1 MARSDLRA
9 VFKTAVGLVLLV
21 NMQGCAQINEFT
33 KTKTG
38 AAVWCSAESLLTG
51 GGAFLGCNLL
61 TKEKGV
67 CTGVAIAAALADGLY
82 CWWIRNEK
90 RISDYEQTKKALH
103 YDPSQGQIVKILE
116 FSATPNVVR
125 PGEEVKIRAQY
136 ALMSPHPTDEI
147 EFERKI
153 TPPGGGKPNIQIT
166 TYQPGTWGPEG
177 ELITKIDPQIPEGKY
192 LINLEIKLTNQS
204 KQDSRTLCFTVTTQS
219 EKPDLCAAGKSA
231 QGVGRMFVVSKVKR
245 AAYVRAEP
253 KNTAKIVD
261 RVQRGDKFPVLDTYY
276 KQGSILWYKIQLKN
290 GREGWLSATTGTL
303 QKE

>member
-1 MARSDLRA
+1 MARSDLHA
-9 VFKTAVGLVLLV
+9 ISKTAIGLVLLV

-38 AAVWCSAESLLTG
+38 AAVWCSAESILTG
-51 GGAFLGCNLL
+51 GVLFLGCNLL

-67 CTGVAIAAALADGLY
+67 CAGVAIAAALADGLY

-90 RISDYEQTKKALH
+90 RVSDYEQTKKALH

-125 PGEEVKIRAQY
+125 PGEEVKIRVQY

-147 EFERKI
+147 EFEQRITLPGERKPR
-153 TPPGGGKPNIQIT
+153 TRIT

-177 ELITKIDPQIPEGKY
+177 EFIVKIDPQMPEGKY
-192 LINLEIKLTNQS
+192 LIKLELKLTNQN
-204 KQDSRTLCFTVTTQS
+204 KQDNRTLCFTVTTRS
-219 EKPDLCAAGKSA
+219 KKPDLCAAGESD
-231 QGVGRMFVVSKVKR
+231 QVMSRMFVVSKVKR

-253 KNTAKIVD
+253 KTTAKIVE
-261 RVQRGDKFPVLDTYY
+261 RVRRGDKFPVLDTH
-276 KQGSILWYKIQLKN
+276 KQGFTLWYKIQLKN
-290 GREGWLSATTGTL
+290 GREGWLPATMGTL
-303 QKE
+303 QNE

>member
-9 VFKTAVGLVLLV
+9 VSKTAMGLVLLV

-33 KTKTG
+33 KTQTG
-38 AAVWCSAESLLTG
+38 AAVWCSVESLLTG
-51 GGAFLGCNLL
+51 GVLFLGCNLV

-67 CTGVAIAAALADGLY
+67 CAGVAIAAALADGLY

-90 RISDYEQTKKALH
+90 RVSDYEQTKKAIH

-125 PGEEVKIRAQY
+125 PGEEVKIRLRY

-147 EFERKI
+147 EFEQKL
-153 TPPGGGKPNIQIT
+153 TLPSESKPRTRIT
-166 TYQPGTWGPEG
+166 TYQPGTWGPEE
-177 ELITKIDPQIPEGKY
+177 ELIIKIDPQMPEGKY
-192 LINLEIKLTNQS
+192 QIKLELKLTNQS
-204 KQDSRTLCFTVTTQS
+204 KQDSRTLCFTVTTRS
-219 EKPDLCAAGKSA
+219 EKRDLCAAGESG
-231 QGVGRMFVVSKVKR
+231 QGAVRMFVVSKIKR
-245 AAYVRAEP
+245 AAHVRAEP

-261 RVQRGDKFPVLDTYY
+261 RVRRGDKFPVLDTY
-276 KQGSILWYKIQLKN
+276 KQGSTLWYKIQLKN

-303 QKE
+303 QNE